1 MVGDVVRTTA
11 MARGAGPCIWTIVEI
26 MGMKEDDIV
35 MESIMKIEKTDT
47 IVFLLIQEFDKFVF
61 FFAAKGQ
68 IVNSLSFVSQT
79 VFVTTAPLYKATMD
93 KST

>member
-1 MVGDVVRTTA
+1 
-11 MARGAGPCIWTIVEI
+11 

-47 IVFLLIQEFDKFVF
+47 IVFLLIQEFDKFF
-61 FFAAKGQ
+61 FFPAKGQ
-68 IVNSLSFVSQT
+68 IVNSLSFVGQT

-93 KST
+93 KSTWIGEVVFQ

>member
-1 MVGDVVRTTA
+1 
-11 MARGAGPCIWTIVEI
+11 

-68 IVNSLSFVSQT
+68 IVNSLSFVGQT

-93 KST
+93 KSTWIGEVVFQ